1 MYTDCHWHN
10 PNLSERDSIIHNR
23 KATTHGVPSYKDTL
37 IWFGDE
43 ESLNANIT
51 KKLSNAKGYGGFG
64 IDGNGGYETARAVT
78 QQSEIDRIRNEMRHI

>member
-23 KATTHGVPSYKDTL
+23 GATTHGVPSYKDTL

-43 ESLNANIT
+43 GGLSANIT
-51 KKLSNAKGYGGFG
+51 KKLSNAKGYGRFG
-64 IDGNGGYETARAVT
+64 WMERRVRD
-78 QQSEIDRIRNEMRHI
+78 SESSDAAKRDR